1 MWPFKKKIKQRRLE
15 VRKSIRSTD
24 PGWWQRFA
32 EASGVV
38 PLSLAV
44 VFYIGMAMLD
54 MWPIDPMI
62 YRRGQFIP
70 ADIYARVE
78 FKTYPLRLLEE
89 KRSEVERTTPA
100 VFSLDGDLLD
110 QITTTLLSAPLQLP
124 PPDEPT
130 EQWRELSEAF
140 ALGDEDDRQHWAGR
154 TEGDAREAYE
164 QQVSALADRLARLCS
179 MNRDELTPQLA
190 RTLRVYVDF
199 PDGRQTVPSGPRL
212 VVIPPKTDDATLKDR
227 LATITED
234 VDEPIRENVQAYL
247 LSVLSAAPVY
257 LFDEAA
263 TQVEIDK
270 AIQEIEAFPP
280 HKPYNRGQKLVMR
293 SAAQADG
300 GPPRGLS
307 AEDVGVL
314 RAEHQAYGA
323 AERPWR
329 RLSRFV
335 GRGALLAALTVLL
348 AIYVH
353 HYRRR
358 IVTNPWRALA
368 LVAVLLL
375 MLGVNKMMFHA
386 GWNPY
391 TAVLPVMMT
400 AVILTI
406 AYDQRFA
413 LAVSIIMATC
423 VVLQMRAS
431 FATFLTIASAA
442 GCSTLML
449 REIRTRSKL
458 IEVAGISA
466 AVVFVTTCEFGM
478 TAGTP
483 WRFVITDAVYASGFA
498 LLVGFIVQGILP
510 IIERM
515 FNIAT
520 SMTLLE
526 WCDASKPLL
535 KRLAMTAP
543 GTYNHSLQLGTMC
556 GAAAE
561 NVDARGLLA
570 RVGAYYHDIGKI
582 NKPEYFVENEAQS
595 ASRHARLSPEMSL
608 LIIIGHVKDGVEMAR
623 EYGLPN
629 VLHEFI
635 SAHHGTTVVQYFYHA
650 ATQQRKNGQDR
661 LPDETEFRYP
671 GPKPRSK
678 EAAILMLAD
687 AAESSVRSMPD
698 PTPTRIENQVHK
710 MVTARLADG
719 QLDDCDLTLHQV
731 HLIEESLVKSLYG
744 FYHARIAYPKPVD
757 AAGDK
762 PGDADKPVEDAPDR
776 PVDTAADRAGPPAGE
791 SDRG

>member
-1 MWPFKKKIKQRRLE
+1 MWPFKRKIKQRRLE
-15 VRKSIRSTD
+15 VRKRIRPIE

-44 VFYIGMAMLD
+44 VFYIGLAMLD
-54 MWPIDPMI
+54 MWPIDPMV

-70 ADIYARVE
+70 ADIYARVD
-78 FKTYPLRLLEE
+78 FKTYPPRLLQE

-100 VFSLDGDLLD
+100 VFSLDEKLLE

-124 PPDEPT
+124 PPDEPA

-140 ALGDEDDRQHWAGR
+140 ALGDQDDRQHWADR
-154 TEGDAREAYE
+154 TEGDAKAAYE
-164 QQVSALADRLARLCS
+164 QQVAALAGRLARLCL

-199 PDGRQTVPSGPRL
+199 PDGRQTVPSGPKL
-212 VVIPPKTDDATLKDR
+212 VVIPPRADDATLRDR
-227 LATITED
+227 LATVAED
-234 VDEPIRENVQAYL
+234 VDEPIRENVRAYL
-247 LSVLSAAPVY
+247 LSVLSASPLYV
-257 LFDEAA
+257 FDETAM
-263 TQVEIDK
+263 QVEIDK
-270 AIQEIEAFPP
+270 AIQELEAFPP
-280 HKPYNRGQKLVMR
+280 HKPYEAGQKLVTR
-293 SAAQADG
+293 STARAEG
-300 GPPRGLS
+300 EPPGLS
-307 AEDVGVL
+307 PEDIGVL

-348 AIYVH
+348 AVYVH

-375 MLGVNKMMFHA
+375 MLGVNKAMFHA
-386 GWNPY
+386 GWNPH

-423 VVLQMRAS
+423 VVLQMRSS

-466 AVVFVTTCEFGM
+466 AVVFITTCELGM

-483 WRFVITDAVYASGFA
+483 WRFVITDAVYAGGFA
-498 LLVGFIVQGILP
+498 LLVGFVVQGILP

-561 NVDARGLLA
+561 DVDARGLLA

-582 NKPEYFVENEAQS
+582 NKPEYFVENEAES

-608 LIIIGHVKDGVEMAR
+608 LIIIGHVKDGIEMAR

-762 PGDADKPVEDAPDR
+762 PVDAAPDR
-776 PVDTAADRAGPPAGE
+776 PVENGQDEPPSPAGS
-791 SDRG
+791 SD

>member
-15 VRKSIRSTD
+15 VRKSIRPPE

-44 VFYIGMAMLD
+44 IFYIGMAMLD

-70 ADIYARVE
+70 ADIYARLD
-78 FKTYPLRLLEE
+78 FKTFPPRLLQE
-89 KRSEVERTTPA
+89 KRNEIERTTPG
-100 VFSLDGDLLD
+100 VFSLDE
-110 QITTTLLSAPLQLP
+110 QFVEEITATLLSAPLQLQ

-140 ALGDEDDRQHWAGR
+140 GLGADDDRQHWADR
-154 TEGDAREAYE
+154 TEGDAKAAYE
-164 QQVSALADRLARLCS
+164 RQVADLTGRLAGLGS
-179 MNRDELTPQLA
+179 MSGEELSAQLPGK
-190 RTLRVYVDF
+190 LKVYVDF

-212 VVIPPKTDDATLKDR
+212 VSIPPAAEDTTLKDR
-227 LATITED
+227 LATIAEG
-234 VDEPIRENVQAYL
+234 VDEPIRQNVQAYL
-247 LSVLSAAPVY
+247 LSALSTRPLY

-270 AIQEIEAFPP
+270 AIREMEAYPP
-280 HKPYNRGQKLVMR
+280 HKQYDAGQKLATR
-293 SAAQADG
+293 STARAEDE
-300 GPPRGLS
+300 PPGLT

-314 RAEHQAYGA
+314 WAEHEDFRATERE
-323 AERPWR
+323 ERPLRWF
-329 RLSRFV
+329 SRFV

-348 AIYVH
+348 AVYVH

-368 LVAVLLL
+368 LVAMLLL
-375 MLGVNKMMFHA
+375 MLGVNKIMSHA
-386 GWNPY
+386 GWNPH

-413 LAVSIIMATC
+413 LAVSIIMATF
-423 VVLQMRAS
+423 VVLQMRSS

-442 GCSTLML
+442 GCSALML

-466 AVVFVTTCEFGM
+466 AVVFITTCELGM

-498 LLVGFIVQGILP
+498 LLVGFVVQGILP
-510 IIERM
+510 IIERA

-556 GAAAE
+556 EAAAE
-561 NVDARGLLA
+561 HVGARGLLA

-635 SAHHGTTVVQYFYHA
+635 SAHHGTMVVQYFYHA

-687 AAESSVRSMPD
+687 ASESSVRSMPD

-719 QLDDCDLTLHQV
+719 QLDDCDLTLHHV

-744 FYHARIAYPKPVD
+744 FYHARIAYPKPVE

-762 PGDADKPVEDAPDR
+762 PVEGAPN
-776 PVDTAADRAGPPAGE
+776 GPNSPAIEG
-791 SDRG
+791 SQG